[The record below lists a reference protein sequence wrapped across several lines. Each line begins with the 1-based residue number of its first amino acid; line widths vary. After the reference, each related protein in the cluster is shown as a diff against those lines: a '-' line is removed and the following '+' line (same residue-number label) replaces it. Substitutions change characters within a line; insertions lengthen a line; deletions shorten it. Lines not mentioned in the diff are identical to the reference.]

1 MCVYILGG
9 LKTKVRNLT
18 EKPID
23 LQIRVGSTVKNAY
36 TVRAGKEKTLD
47 CRKIY
52 MSYASSRSHGAAAFY
67 YDESCQPY
75 VWIHNPSEFNR
86 LVKQQYISLEDL
98 RDYSE
103 IKICKEPGRGSF
115 AVYKKPRSDLC

>member
-1 MCVYILGG
+1 MTFMCVYISGG
-9 LKTKVRNLT
+9 LKTKVKNLT
-18 EKPID
+18 ERPID
-23 LQIRVGSTVKNAY
+23 LQIRVGSILKKAY
-36 TVRAGKEKTLD
+36 TVKAGRGKTLD

-52 MSYASSRSHGAAAFY
+52 MSFAPSRAAFY

-103 IKICKEPGRGSF
+103 IKICREPGRGSF
-115 AVYKKPRSDLC
+115 VVYKKPRSDLC